1 MYLFTLFTSLF
12 VGCESFL
19 NNPLFLFVVQLGKSK
34 SKEKSASNDASM
46 VEVGQSPNAISTE
59 SLVPNSSISP
69 STAVLS
75 TLEDTAVAPI
85 TVKEKSES
93 TALPPSSVTSSSR
106 AVSGPDPFN
115 NFSDTLPGGG
125 WENSNFFD
133 ENPFAS
139 PFDNDPVTNS
149 NGGKDAFGFPSTS
162 MSAGAGEKQSSMEAL
177 DSVGAA
183 TNTFFDNTTGVDLRS
198 NNHANTAM
206 LPVDKTPR
214 RDNATQRLHD
224 ASSLEGS
231 EMSEVTDPTFVSTKG
246 ADIVKHVKTNDQ
258 ATAQTSDSS
267 SMKENVS
274 KESKQ
279 LITTP
284 EFEKQHLVKG
294 DLNADTIVA
303 SNSKEKIYEKNDD
316 RDGHD
321 TLATL
326 PTNRSRIL
334 SKYAKS
340 SKERRTGTTL
350 NSADTNDKI
359 ETPFGSSSL
368 NNRSVIDTPSESVA
382 RSSGSVGSSSLNSR
396 TLVEPQQSVN
406 HSTASVGSG
415 SVSSGPGRN
424 RQRLVKAGVAATSVA
439 ASAIALAGTPSLSE
453 GRSSLKSHQLS
464 PTRAS
469 TSSNISNRSPIK
481 SASSSNSSQYP
492 KSAPSVVSNTEYTSV
507 SVFRF
512 VWFLFKVCLTDD
524 LHVYCL

>member
-1 MYLFTLFTSLF
+1 M
-12 VGCESFL
+12 
-19 NNPLFLFVVQLGKSK
+19 GKSK
-34 SKEKSASNDASM
+34 SKGKSASNDASM
-46 VEVGQSPNAISTE
+46 VVVGQSPNAISTVNA
-59 SLVPNSSISP
+59 VPNSSISP
-69 STAVLS
+69 SRAVLS

-85 TVKEKSES
+85 TVKGTSES
-93 TALPPSSVTSSSR
+93 SALPSSFVTSSSR

-115 NFSDTLPGGG
+115 NFSDTLPGDVG

-133 ENPFAS
+133 ENPFACS
-139 PFDNDPVTNS
+139 PFDNNPVTNS
-149 NGGKDAFGFPSTS
+149 NGDKDAFGFPSTS
-162 MSAGAGEKQSSMEAL
+162 MPAGTGEKKSSMESL
-177 DSVGAA
+177 DAVGAA
-183 TNTFFDNTTGVDLRS
+183 TNTFFDNTTVVDSWS
-198 NNHANTAM
+198 NDHANTAM

-214 RDNATQRLHD
+214 MDNATQRLHD

-279 LITTP
+279 HIATP

-294 DLNADTIVA
+294 DLNADTLVI
-303 SNSKEKIYEKNDD
+303 SNSKEKSYEKYDD

-326 PTNRSRIL
+326 LTTRSRIL

-340 SKERRTGTTL
+340 SKERRTGTIL

-359 ETPFGSSSL
+359 ETSVRSMGSVGSSSL
-368 NNRSVIDTPSESVA
+368 GNRSVIDTPSESVA

-396 TLVEPQQSVN
+396 TLVEPQQSAN

-415 SVSSGPGRN
+415 SVSSRPGRN
-424 RQRLVKAGVAATSVA
+424 RQRLVKAGVAVTSVA
-439 ASAIALAGTPSLSE
+439 ASAIALAETPSLSK
-453 GRSSLKSHQLS
+453 GRSSLQSHQPS

-469 TSSNISNRSPIK
+469 TSSTISNRSPIK
-481 SASSSNSSQYP
+481 SVSSSNSSQYP
-492 KSAPSVVSNTEYTSV
+492 KSSPSVVSNIEYTSV
-507 SVFRF
+507 SVFRL
-512 VWFLFKVCLTDD
+512 VWFLFNHYV
-524 LHVYCL
+524 

>member
-1 MYLFTLFTSLF
+1 MYLFTLFS
-12 VGCESFL
+12 VGRESFL

-139 PFDNDPVTNS
+139 SPFDNDPVTNS

-183 TNTFFDNTTGVDLRS
+183 TNTFFDNTTGVDLWS

-267 SMKENVS
+267 LMKENVS

-284 EFEKQHLVKG
+284 EFEKQCLVKG

-303 SNSKEKIYEKNDD
+303 SNSKEKSYEKNDD

-359 ETPFGSSSL
+359 ETPFRSSSL

-439 ASAIALAGTPSLSE
+439 APAIALAGTPSLSE

-512 VWFLFKVCLTDD
+512 VWFLFTVCLTDD